1 MPNQYETKDFSKHR
15 MIVNSTEFL
24 EMIARVAEFKYKGEN
39 EGNMSLCEKIELI
52 LDKLF
57 MIIGA
62 KTILPVE
69 GEEKE
74 DS

>member
-1 MPNQYETKDFSKHR
+1 
-15 MIVNSTEFL
+15 
-24 EMIARVAEFKYKGEN
+24 MIARVAEFKYKGEN
-39 EGNMSLCEKIELI
+39 DGNLSLCEKIELI
-52 LDKLF
+52 LDRLF